1 MLVHWHKQGNN
12 ISVIDLLHAVD
23 IPPLI
28 DDLSL
33 ISNILLDKENSL
45 QRTVNHRVLQ
55 VKQFAL
61 MIRKVSE
68 IISNSKTDIDEFKQ
82 YLDIEIWKL
91 TNDKLTEVF
100 IKVCQLF
107 LI

>member
-12 ISVIDLLHAVD
+12 ISVIDLLQVVD

-28 DDLSL
+28 DDFE
-33 ISNILLDKENSL
+33 IYYWIRKIVF

>member
-1 MLVHWHKQGNN
+1 
-12 ISVIDLLHAVD
+12 
-23 IPPLI
+23 
-28 DDLSL
+28 
-33 ISNILLDKENSL
+33 
-45 QRTVNHRVLQ
+45 
-55 VKQFAL
+55 
-61 MIRKVSE
+61 MITKVSE

-100 IKVCQLF
+100 IKMRQLF